1 MESQQ
6 HSQIKLAA
14 EAKQREQARTLAIET
29 QVKKGTCCCFGFK
42 VEKEQAR
49 LLLEAQ
55 ALPIS
60 SHFNF
65 YIDVSS
71 ALEDTKGLLWI
82 GKAKEKARL
91 AAEAQQREQAL
102 GPSV

>member
-1 MESQQ
+1 MLQKPSNVNR
-6 HSQIKLAA
+6 LW
-14 EAKQREQARTLAIET
+14 TLMFET
-29 QVKKGTCCCFGFK
+29 QVKEGTCCCFGFK
-42 VEKEQAR
+42 VEKEQVR
-49 LLLEAQ
+49 LALEEQ